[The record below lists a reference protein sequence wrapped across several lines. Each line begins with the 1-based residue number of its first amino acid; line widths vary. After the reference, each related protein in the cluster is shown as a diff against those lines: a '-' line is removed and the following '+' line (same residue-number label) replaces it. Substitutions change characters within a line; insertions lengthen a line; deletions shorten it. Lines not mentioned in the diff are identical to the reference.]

1 MCCIM
6 YIENTYIDVFC
17 PRLCLLYLVNIFI
30 CMIGYMLVQY
40 SLKDMVRISSSEL
53 PGMYDQEQHT
63 VRYDRLTIGIPYLP
77 YGMPYLPYG
86 IVRKCRYRVLSHFLP
101 YFVLFPQCSRLQPTD
116 NLLLQSSILARNVR

>member
-17 PRLCLLYLVNIFI
+17 PRLCMLYLVNIFI

-53 PGMYDQEQHT
+53 PGGDLFGFYDSVDSIIIFKLVAAGLTDQHAH
-63 VRYDRLTIGIPYLP
+63 LT
-77 YGMPYLPYG
+77 
-86 IVRKCRYRVLSHFLP
+86 
-101 YFVLFPQCSRLQPTD
+101 
-116 NLLLQSSILARNVR
+116 